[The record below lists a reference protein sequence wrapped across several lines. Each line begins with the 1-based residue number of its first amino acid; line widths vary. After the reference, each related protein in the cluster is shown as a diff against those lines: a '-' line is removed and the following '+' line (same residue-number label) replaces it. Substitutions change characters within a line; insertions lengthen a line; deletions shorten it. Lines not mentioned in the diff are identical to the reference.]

1 MGVVLTCAASMRTI
15 AILGAGDR
23 ARSLAAVLL
32 LLAAQ
37 SLEADPAP
45 PALALM
51 PMPAR
56 LEGGGGELTLDR
68 RSTFSMAG
76 ACDDRVARALG
87 RTAAAVGLPEAAS
100 RGAQGRV
107 ALQVECAATGGPVEA
122 LGEDESYRL
131 DVGPK
136 GALLT
141 APNPVGALRGL
152 ETFEQ
157 LARRTGGRVDV
168 PAVHIEDRPRF
179 PWRGLLIDPGRHFLP
194 VDVVKRTLDGM
205 AAVKL
210 NVLHWHLTDDQ
221 GFRIESRIFPRL
233 HEQGSDGLYYSQDQV
248 RDVIAYARDRGIRV
262 VPEFD
267 MPGHVTSWLPAH
279 PELASLP
286 GPYPLERRWGIKD
299 PTFDPS
305 REEPYRFIE
314 AFLREMAGLFP
325 DAYIHTGGDEVTGR
339 QWNGSAA
346 ISDFMYREGLRD
358 AADLQA
364 YFSRR
369 LATLVEGRERKM
381 VVWDEVLH
389 RESPR
394 GGIVQVWRSAE
405 PLVRVVRSGSQAL
418 VSFGYY
424 LDHMR
429 PASFHYAVD
438 PVPAHLGLSA
448 PEAARI
454 LGGEACMWGEYVS
467 AQNIESRTWPRAA
480 AIAERLWSPPTVVD
494 AEDMYRRLE
503 TVSARLEARGLRHRT
518 WTREGLARLAG
529 AAPVAPLQVLADAVE
544 PRGLGIRSR
553 SRVYS
558 QDTPLTR
565 FVDVVPAES
574 DAARRFRAEV
584 DRFLRSAPTFEGQAA
599 LGQWLESWAANH
611 AALEPVLAASPE
623 ARELRSLSRDL
634 SAVGVVGRDAL
645 RAIAAGRPPEADW
658 SQTAFR
664 LLDDAERTQAE
675 VWLAIVPG
683 LRKLALAATRI
694 EDLKTQTPAQW
705 NAALEAA
712 TKGAGEARP

>member
-1 MGVVLTCAASMRTI
+1 MPQGRLSWAAGMR
-15 AILGAGDR
+15 DR
-23 ARSLAAVLL
+23 ACFCAAVLL
-32 LLAAQ
+32 LLVAQ
-37 SLEADPAP
+37 MLEAEPAP
-45 PALALM
+45 PAPALM

-56 LEGGGGELTLDR
+56 LEGGGGELTLDG

-76 ACDDRVARALG
+76 ACDDRVARALA
-87 RTAAAVGLPEAAS
+87 RTAAALGLPRAAGLGAGRRAAS
-100 RGAQGRV
+100 LR
-107 ALQVECAATGGPVEA
+107 VECAGAGGPVEA

-136 GALLT
+136 GAFLT
-141 APNPVGALRGL
+141 APNPVAALRGL

-157 LARRTGGRVDV
+157 LVRREGGRVEV

-210 NVLHWHLTDDQ
+210 NVLHWHLTEDQ
-221 GFRIESRIFPRL
+221 GFRIESRIFPGL
-233 HEQGSDGLYYSQDQV
+233 HEQGSDGLYYTQDQV

-267 MPGHVTSWLPAH
+267 MPGHVTSWLRAH

-286 GPYPLERRWGIKD
+286 GPYPAERRWGIKD

-305 REEPYRFIE
+305 REESYRFIE

-325 DAYIHTGGDEVTGR
+325 DAYVHTGGDEVTGR
-339 QWNGSAA
+339 QWNASAA
-346 ISDFMYREGLRD
+346 LSDFMYRENLRD

-405 PLVRVVRSGSQAL
+405 PLARVVRSGSQAL

-429 PASFHYAVD
+429 PASFHYAID
-438 PVPAHLGLSA
+438 PVPAHLGLTA
-448 PEAARI
+448 LEAARI

-480 AIAERLWSPPTVVD
+480 AVAERLWSPATVVD
-494 AEDMYRRLE
+494 VEDMYRRLE
-503 TVSARLEARGLRHRT
+503 AVSARLSAKGLRHQT

-529 AAPVAPLQVLADAVE
+529 AGPVAPLQVLADAVE
-544 PRGLGIRSR
+544 PRGLGIRGR

-558 QDTPLTR
+558 QETPLTR

-574 DAARRFRAEV
+574 DAARSFRADV
-584 DRFLRSAPTFEGQAA
+584 DRVLRSAPAFEGQAA
-599 LGQWLESWAANH
+599 LAERLESWAANH

-634 SAVGVVGRDAL
+634 SAVGVLGRDAL
-645 RAIAAGRPPEADW
+645 RAIAAGRPPEAER
-658 SQTAFR
+658 SEAAFR

-683 LRKLALAATRI
+683 VRKLALAAMRM
-694 EDLKTQTPAQW
+694 ENLKTQTPAQW
-705 NAALEAA
+705 NAALETAMKA
-712 TKGAGEARP
+712 AGEARP